1 MLNAKVHDCTI
12 RKRLHYYGFFGGGVR
27 RKPLF
32 CKNSTAAQ
40 LRFPKLHLNKLKDV
54 WNNVLWTDETRVE
67 MFGHNAEFG

>member
-1 MLNAKVHDCTI
+1 MTVQLEKDCTI
-12 RKRLHYYGFFGGGVR
+12 MASLVGVSG